1 MSERL
6 LVTLLVPAYNEALKI
21 MASLTAMYD
30 YMGTLSGSY
39 RFELLVIDDGSTDE
53 TAEIVDAFARTRPE
67 VRQIRQPANMRIGQ
81 ALRDG
86 FTESR
91 GDIVVVF
98 DSDLS
103 YGVEHIGRM
112 LETMERE
119 RMSIVIASPYMKG
132 GQTTAVP
139 WSRALMS
146 KHINR
151 LLSAGSQ
158 YDLHTVT
165 GMVRAYDGAFIRG
178 LSLKSM
184 GPEINTEI
192 LYKAQIMR
200 ARVAEIPAHLDWG
213 DQAERIATR
222 KVSLRF
228 STTSKLLVFASFLYR
243 PIFFFMIP
251 GLFLLLI
258 SFWSGGSL
266 AWTVW
271 HEAGNQAGG
280 WDARITG
287 AFAEAWKLRPQTFII
302 AGFTFVVAVQ
312 LISLGL
318 LAAQAKRYFEELFFA
333 ATRPQ
338 HLVDDSNR

>member
-1 MSERL
+1 MSADRK

-30 YMGTLSGSY
+30 YMRSLSDTY
-39 RFELLVIDDGSTDE
+39 RFELLVVDDGSTDE
-53 TAEIVDAFARTRPE
+53 TAEIVAAFASKRKE
-67 VRQIRQPANMRIGQ
+67 VRLLRQPTNMRLGQ

-86 FTESR
+86 FAESQ
-91 GDIVVVF
+91 GDIIVVF

-103 YGVEHIGRM
+103 YSVEHIGSM
-112 LETMERE
+112 LETMERDQVA
-119 RMSIVIASPYMKG
+119 MVVASPYMKG
-132 GQTTAVP
+132 GKTSAVP
-139 WSRALMS
+139 WSRAQMS
-146 KHINR
+146 KQVNR

-165 GMVRAYDGAFIRG
+165 SMVRAYDGAFIRG

-192 LYKAQIMR
+192 LYKAQVMR
-200 ARVAEIPAHLDWG
+200 ARVAEIPAHLDWS

-222 KVSLRF
+222 KVSLKF
-228 STTSKLLVFASFLYR
+228 TTTSKLLVFASFLYR

-251 GLFLLLI
+251 GFLLLLI

-271 HEAGNQAGG
+271 DEAGRYGG
-280 WDARITG
+280 GFDERITRG
-287 AFAEAWKLRPQTFII
+287 FADAWKLRPQTFII

-318 LAAQAKRYFEELFFA
+318 LAAQAKRYFEELFYA
-333 ATRPQ
+333 ATR
-338 HLVDDSNR
+338 RGE

>member
-1 MSERL
+1 MKPERR

-30 YMGTLSGSY
+30 YMGALSDTY
-39 RFELLVIDDGSTDE
+39 RFELLVVDDGSTDE
-53 TAEIVDAFARTRPE
+53 TAEIVEAFARTRPE
-67 VRQIRQPANMRIGQ
+67 VRLLKQPANMRLGQ

-86 FTESR
+86 FTASN

-103 YGVEHIGRM
+103 YAVEHIGLM
-112 LETMERE
+112 LETMDRE
-119 RMSIVIASPYMKG
+119 HVAIVVASPYMKG
-132 GQTTAVP
+132 GKTTDVP
-139 WSRALMS
+139 WNRAQMS
-146 KHINR
+146 KQVNK

-165 GMVRAYDGAFIRG
+165 SMVRAYDGPFIRS

-192 LYKAQIMR
+192 LYKAQVMR
-200 ARVAEIPAHLDWG
+200 ARVIEVPAHLDWS

-222 KVSLRF
+222 RVSLKF
-228 STTSKLLVFASFLYR
+228 TTTSKLLVFASFLYR

-251 GLFLLLI
+251 GLLLLLV

-271 HEAGNQAGG
+271 HEYNDQGGG
-280 WDARITG
+280 WDARITNG
-287 AFAEAWKLRPQTFII
+287 FAEAWKLRPQTFII

-318 LAAQAKRYFEELFFA
+318 LAAQAKRYFEELFYA
-333 ATRPQ
+333 ATRRT
-338 HLVDDSNR
+338 D